1 MSALTAWLT
10 RLSHAVVL
18 SWGWRRAAIA
28 FVAGAVSVLALAP
41 VNAWPV
47 LFITFPI
54 AVWLID
60 GASAGRLGGV
70 MTAAVSGWWFG
81 FGFFVAGL
89 YWLGFAFLVDAK
101 TFAWLLPFAVIG
113 LPAGLAF
120 FTAAAFGAARLL
132 WMRGPL
138 RILALALALTAAEW
152 LRGHVLTGFPWNTI
166 GYALTGP
173 LVLAQAS
180 ALIGLWGLTFLA
192 IYLFASPAVLAD
204 ERSDTPR
211 PWLTVLIPLAM
222 LGALAVY
229 GAARLARTPTQF
241 VAGVKLRIMQPNL
254 AQDEKFNYGAKQQ
267 VMSRYLSLS
276 DRATGPDATGVR
288 DVTHLIWPESA
299 FPFFLAREAE
309 ALAQIADLL
318 PPGTVLIV
326 GAARPATAAPTPGI
340 VRAYNSIYVIDHDGS
355 ILSVYD
361 KLHLVPFG
369 EYLPFQDFLESL
381 GLMQLTKVRGGYI
394 SGERRGPMTA
404 PGAPA
409 FLPLIC
415 YEIVFP
421 GEAVPRGERP
431 AWLVNLT
438 NDGWFGRSS
447 GPYQHLQQ
455 ARVRAIE
462 EGLPLVRAANTGVS
476 AVIDPVGR
484 IIRSLPLGTEGVL
497 DSALPRSIEPTI
509 FVRFRDGPIGL
520 VMLAGLAIT
529 LWRRLRPA

>member
-1 MSALTAWLT
+1 VTALAWLT
-10 RLSHAVVL
+10 RASHMVVL

-28 FVAGAVSVLALAP
+28 FMAGAVSVLALAP

-47 LFITFPI
+47 LFVTFPVL
-54 AVWLID
+54 VWLID

-70 MTAAVSGWWFG
+70 MSAAVSGWCFG
-81 FGFFVAGL
+81 FGYFVAGL

-101 TFAWLLPFAVIG
+101 TFAWLLPFAVVG

-120 FTAAAFGAARLL
+120 FTAAACGLARAL
-132 WMRGPL
+132 WMRGPM
-138 RILALALALTAAEW
+138 RILALALALTVSEW
-152 LRGHVLTGFPWNTI
+152 LRGHVLTGFPWNTF

-180 ALIGLWGLTFLA
+180 ALVGVWGLTFFA
-192 IYLFASPAVLAD
+192 VYLFASPAVLAD

-211 PWLTVLIPLAM
+211 PWVAVLLPLLL
-222 LGALAVY
+222 LGVVAVY
-229 GAARLARTPTQF
+229 GAVRLSQSPTQF
-241 VAGVKLRIMQPNL
+241 VPGVKLRIMQPNL
-254 AQDEKFNYGAKQQ
+254 TQDEKFNYGAKSQ
-267 VMSRYLSLS
+267 VMARYLALS
-276 DRATGPDATGVR
+276 DRATGPGNGGVR

-299 FPFFLAREAE
+299 FPFFLAREPDAM
-309 ALAQIADLL
+309 AQIADLL

-326 GAARPATAAPTPGI
+326 GAARAASPAPTPGMI
-340 VRAYNSIYVIDHDGS
+340 HAYNSVYVIDHDGA

-369 EYLPFQDFLESL
+369 EYLPFQDFLESH
-381 GLMQLTKVRGGYI
+381 GLMALTKVRGGYI
-394 SGERRGPMTA
+394 PGSVRKPTA
-404 PGAPA
+404 VPRAPP

-421 GEAVPRGERP
+421 GDAVPPGERP

-438 NDGWFGRSS
+438 NDGWFGQSS

-476 AVIDPVGR
+476 AVIDPLGR
-484 IIRSLPLGTEGVL
+484 IVRALPLGTEGVL
-497 DSALPRSIEPTI
+497 DAPLPRALEPTI
-509 FVRFRDGPIGL
+509 YTRFRDGPIGL
-520 VMLAGLAIT
+520 VVLAGLAIM
-529 LWRRLRPA
+529 LWRRLLAP